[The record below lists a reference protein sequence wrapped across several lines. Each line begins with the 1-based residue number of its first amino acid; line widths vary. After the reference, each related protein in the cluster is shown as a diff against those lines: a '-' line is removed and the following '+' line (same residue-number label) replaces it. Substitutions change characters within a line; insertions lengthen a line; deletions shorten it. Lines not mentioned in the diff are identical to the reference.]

1 MRRRTKLW
9 NSYVRWFD
17 RSFSSG
23 WTRQVMFLC
32 ALLVFFIVL
41 WTSVMHLCRGGQYS
55 EIAFT
60 RTLEL
65 MLDPGAFQEADEGS
79 SSAPN
84 DFPMGLRLLITLSGA
99 VIFTAMLITVLGNI
113 ISNRIDNYKKGRVRY
128 HFDDHILVLGASS
141 MLVSMLREFIDTKVH
156 QNKKIVV
163 LTAQDTEQLH
173 DRIVSDID
181 GVDDYLDITFLNG
194 SRIVEQTLVN
204 VQIDE
209 AYSIYI
215 LGEDNEVDH
224 DSVNLRAWDL
234 VRKLCVNVRR
244 RVQCY
249 LVVDRVSTYHTLQYG
264 KKPVDT
270 YLHLNI
276 IHSLENWAQRVLVSR
291 EYDIE
296 QCGTMVE
303 KEKFPAIDRE
313 GIDENSSKTVRF
325 VIFGMTQMSYA
336 MAATVAHIAH
346 FPNFIKD
353 PSKRT
358 KICFVAP
365 DIKEE
370 MDFFLG
376 HYDNLFQLSHA
387 KYFSWDKNGISNAPV
402 SIREPEP
409 ELGDFLDIEWE
420 FIDSSIESEQVRG
433 LLSQW
438 ACADDEYLTVA
449 ICKNESD
456 ANVAAALYLPDII
469 YTNRIPVFVY
479 QPLSGE
485 VLKYAHSTNRYSNVY
500 PFGMKD
506 ECFDPMFRKRI
517 VKAKRIN
524 YLYALQNTGQ
534 MYCGMGSWTELDQK
548 WNSLDEYVYRFS
560 NLYAANSIPAK
571 LRSVGIDPD
580 TINESTQLSPSQVD
594 ILSVVEHN
602 RWNMER
608 LLLGVYAIPVR
619 DRNAINNLIASGGSD
634 KNHGKTWANQLKANN
649 RHKDITPYKD
659 LPVDSKQYDTAIVAN
674 ILDVIRDV

>member
-1 MRRRTKLW
+1 MRRGTKLW
-9 NSYVRWFD
+9 NSFVRWFD

-23 WTRQVMFLC
+23 WSRQVIFLC
-32 ALLVFFIVL
+32 GLLAFFIVL
-41 WTSVMHLCRGGQYS
+41 WTSIMHVCRGGLYS
-55 EIAFT
+55 DFAFS

-65 MLDPGAFQEADEGS
+65 MLDPGAFQEADAGADS
-79 SSAPN
+79 GPN

-99 VIFTAMLITVLGNI
+99 IIFTAMLITVLGNI

-128 HFDDHILVLGASS
+128 HFDDHILVLGANS
-141 MLVSMLREFIDTKVH
+141 MLVSMLHEFIDTKVH
-156 QNKKIVV
+156 QSKKIVV
-163 LTAQDTEQLH
+163 LTTQDTEQLH
-173 DRIVSDID
+173 DRIASDID

-224 DSVNLRAWDL
+224 DSVNLRTWDL
-234 VRKLCVNVRR
+234 VRKLCANVKR

-291 EYDIE
+291 EYDID
-296 QCGTMVE
+296 QCGSMVK
-303 KEKFPAIDRE
+303 KEKFPAIDRD
-313 GIDENSSKTVRF
+313 GIDVNSSKTVRF

-336 MAATVAHIAH
+336 MASTVAHIAH

-376 HYDNLFQLSHA
+376 HYDNLFHLSKA
-387 KYFSWDKNGISNAPV
+387 TYFSWDKDGNSQNPV
-402 SIREPEP
+402 PIRKPKP

-433 LLSQW
+433 LLSKW
-438 ACADDEYLTVA
+438 ACSDDEYLTIA
-449 ICKNESD
+449 ICENESD

-469 YTNRIPVFVY
+469 YTSRIPVLVY

-485 VLKYAHSTNRYSNVY
+485 VLKYAHSTHRYSNVY
-500 PFGMKD
+500 PFGMKN

-524 YLYALQNTGQ
+524 YLYDLQNTGQ
-534 MYCGMGSWTELDQK
+534 MYCGMGSWAELDQK

-560 NLYAANSIPAK
+560 NLYAANSIPLK
-571 LRSVGIDPD
+571 LRSVGIDPE
-580 TINESTQLSPSQVD
+580 TINENTQLSPLQVD

-608 LLLGVYAIPVR
+608 LLLGVYAIPIL
-619 DRNAINNLIASGGSD
+619 DRVAINNLIMAGGTD
-634 KNHGKTWANQLKANN
+634 KDRGKAWARRLKANN

-659 LPVDSKQYDTAIVAN
+659 LPSDSKQYDTAIVAN
-674 ILDVIRDV
+674 ILDVMRDV